1 MLAADTLASY
11 GSLARF
17 KDVQR
22 LNAVGQYTVLGA
34 GGEFSD
40 FQAIGEML
48 GKLDQDDR
56 NADDGFKHS
65 PSEIFNYLRAVL

>member
-1 MLAADTLASY
+1 LCDVCQYKGGVMIAADTLASY

-22 LNAVGQYTVLGA
+22 LKAVGEHTVIGA

-40 FQAIGEML
+40 FQVR
-48 GKLDQDDR
+48 QR
-56 NADDGFKHS
+56 NMVTIEGIKVMTLQ
-65 PSEIFNYLRAVL
+65 PQ

>member
-22 LNAVGQYTVLGA
+22 LNTVGEFTILGA

-40 FQAIGEML
+40 FQVGRVDRHTYSLFLVRAFVFVQK
-48 GKLDQDDR
+48 KLC
-56 NADDGFKHS
+56 AK
-65 PSEIFNYLRAVL
+65 Y

>member
-1 MLAADTLASY
+1 MLLAADTLASY

-22 LNAVGQYTVLGA
+22 LKSVGDYTVLGA

-40 FQAIGEML
+40 FQVRRWVKKGS
-48 GKLDQDDR
+48 
-56 NADDGFKHS
+56 HS
-65 PSEIFNYLRAVL
+65 FM